1 VREQISNQLARIDVL
16 EKKLEGFERGT
27 VEKKELKGLR
37 QEYRKLWETQHLD
50 QVNLKAHVWSIGKSL
65 PSLSSSFER
74 SKELMQRS
82 TG

>member
-1 VREQISNQLARIDVL
+1 ML

-37 QEYRKLWETQHLD
+37 EEYRKLWETSHLD

-65 PSLSSSFER
+65 TPITFFSFWEV
-74 SKELMQRS
+74 ELADA
-82 TG
+82 G